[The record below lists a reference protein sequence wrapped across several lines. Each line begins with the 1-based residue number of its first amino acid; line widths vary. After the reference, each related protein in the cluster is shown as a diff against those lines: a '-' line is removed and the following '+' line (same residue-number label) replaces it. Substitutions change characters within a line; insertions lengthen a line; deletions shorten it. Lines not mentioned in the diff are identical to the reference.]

1 MITSQLLHPASIV
14 VVGASNNVH
23 KPGGAILKNLLSGG
37 YAGELR
43 AVNPKETEVQG
54 LAAFADVKELPD
66 TDLAILAIPAV
77 LCPDVVEVLAAEKQ
91 VKAFIILS
99 AGFGEET
106 PEGAALED
114 RILETVNRYGASL
127 IGPNCIGF
135 MNSWHHS
142 VFSQPIPQLHPQGVD
157 LISSSGATA
166 VFILESAVTKGL
178 QFNSVWSVGNAKQI
192 GVEDVLQ
199 YMDEQFNPETDSR
212 IKLLYIESIGDPDR
226 LLFHASSLI
235 KKGCKIAA
243 IKAGSSES
251 GSRAASSHTGAIASS
266 DSAVEALFRK
276 AGIVRCYSREELTT
290 VGCIFTLPELK
301 GKNFAIITHA
311 GGPGVMLTDALS
323 KGGLNVPKL
332 EGPVAEELKSKL
344 FPGAAVGNPIDILA
358 TGTPE
363 HLRLCLEYCEEKF
376 DNIDAVM
383 AIFGTP
389 GLVTMFEMYDVLH
402 EKMQTCRKP
411 IFPILPSVNTA
422 GAEVAAFLA
431 KGHVNFADEVT
442 LGTALSRIMN
452 APRPANNEIELFGVD
467 VPRIRRI
474 IDSISE
480 DGYIAPHYVQALLR
494 SAGIPVVE
502 EFVSDRKEEVLA
514 FARRVGFPVVAKV
527 VGPVHKSDVG
537 GVVLNIKGE
546 QHLALEFDRM
556 MQIPAAH
563 SIMVQPML
571 KGTELFI
578 GAKYEEKFGHVVLC
592 GLGGIFVEVLK
603 DVSSGLAPLS
613 YEEAYS
619 MIHSLRAYKIIK
631 GTRGQKGVN
640 EDKFAEII
648 VRLSTLLRF
657 ATEIKELDL
666 NPLLATEKQVIAVD
680 ARIRIEKT

>member
-1 MITSQLLHPASIV
+1 MITTQLLRPASIV

-23 KPGGAILKNLLSGG
+23 KPGGAILRNLISGG
-37 YAGELR
+37 YTGELR
-43 AVNPKETEVQG
+43 AVNPKETQVQG
-54 LAAFADVKELPD
+54 VQAFADVHELPD
-66 TDLAILAIPAV
+66 TDLAILAIPAA
-77 LCPDVVEVLAAEKQ
+77 LCPDAVEVLAAEKQ
-91 VKAFIILS
+91 VRAFIILS

-106 PEGAALED
+106 HEGALLED
-114 RILETVNRYGASL
+114 RILQTVNQYGASL
-127 IGPNCIGF
+127 IGPNCIGY
-135 MNSWHHS
+135 MNSFHHS
-142 VFSQPIPQLHPQGVD
+142 VFSQPIPNLNPQGVD

-199 YMDEQFNPETDSR
+199 YMDEHFNPDTDSR
-212 IKLLYIESIGDPDR
+212 LKLLYIESIADPDR

-235 KKGCKIAA
+235 KKGCRIAA

-332 EGPVAEELKSKL
+332 EGPAADELKSQL
-344 FPGAAVGNPIDILA
+344 FPGASVGNPIDILA

-363 HLRLCLEYCEEKF
+363 HLRLCLEYCEEKL
-376 DNIDAVM
+376 DDIDAVM

-389 GLVTMFEMYDVLH
+389 GLVTMFEMYNVLH

-422 GAEVAAFLA
+422 GAEVAEFLA
-431 KGHVNFADEVT
+431 KGHVNFSDEVT
-442 LGTALSRIMN
+442 LGTALTRIMN
-452 APRPANNEIELFGVD
+452 VPRPAANEIELFGVD

-474 IDSISE
+474 IDSIPAN
-480 DGYIAPHYVQALLR
+480 GYIEPHYVQALLHA
-494 SAGIPVVE
+494 AGIPVVD
-502 EFVSDRKEEVLA
+502 EFVSSKKEEVLA
-514 FARRVGFPVVAKV
+514 FARRAGFPVVAKV
-527 VGPVHKSDVG
+527 VGPVHKSDIG
-537 GVVLNIKGE
+537 GVVLNVKNE
-546 QHLALEFDRM
+546 QRLSLEFDRM
-556 MQIPAAH
+556 MQLPEVTA
-563 SIMVQPML
+563 IMVQPML

-619 MIHSLRAYKIIK
+619 MIRSLRAYKIIK
-631 GTRGQKGVN
+631 GTRGQQGVN
-640 EDKFAEII
+640 ESKFAEII

-657 ATEIKELDL
+657 ATEVKEMDI
-666 NPLLATEKQVIAVD
+666 NPLLATDKHVIAVD
-680 ARIRIEKT
+680 ARIRVEK

>member
-37 YAGELR
+37 YTGELR

-54 LAAFADVKELPD
+54 VAAFADVKDIPD
-66 TDLAILAIPAV
+66 TDLAILAIPAA
-77 LCPDVVEVLAAEKQ
+77 LCPDAVEMLAAEKQ

-106 PEGAALED
+106 HEGAVLED

-199 YMDEQFNPETDSR
+199 YMDEHFNPEADSR

-332 EGPVAEELKSKL
+332 EDRWRRNLRVSFSPV
-344 FPGAAVGNPIDILA
+344 
-358 TGTPE
+358 
-363 HLRLCLEYCEEKF
+363 RLW
-376 DNIDAVM
+376 
-383 AIFGTP
+383 
-389 GLVTMFEMYDVLH
+389 
-402 EKMQTCRKP
+402 
-411 IFPILPSVNTA
+411 
-422 GAEVAAFLA
+422 
-431 KGHVNFADEVT
+431 
-442 LGTALSRIMN
+442 
-452 APRPANNEIELFGVD
+452 
-467 VPRIRRI
+467 
-474 IDSISE
+474 
-480 DGYIAPHYVQALLR
+480 
-494 SAGIPVVE
+494 GIPLIFWLRV
-502 EFVSDRKEEVLA
+502 
-514 FARRVGFPVVAKV
+514 RR
-527 VGPVHKSDVG
+527 
-537 GVVLNIKGE
+537 NIC
-546 QHLALEFDRM
+546 A
-556 MQIPAAH
+556 
-563 SIMVQPML
+563 SVW
-571 KGTELFI
+571 
-578 GAKYEEKFGHVVLC
+578 
-592 GLGGIFVEVLK
+592 
-603 DVSSGLAPLS
+603 S
-613 YEEAYS
+613 
-619 MIHSLRAYKIIK
+619 
-631 GTRGQKGVN
+631 
-640 EDKFAEII
+640 I
-648 VRLSTLLRF
+648 VRRSLTILML
-657 ATEIKELDL
+657 
-666 NPLLATEKQVIAVD
+666 
-680 ARIRIEKT
+680 